1 MGYIPT
7 AQIDDH
13 ISPVQL
19 VKKRVRTERGQPTS
33 KFKLRSPFS
42 GVYDVWMVLGGVGYF
57 NDIYAWLDGTL
68 GRTYISLLN
77 LRTGMRN
84 QVTTENRETFSELNI
99 SEKLIAAIS
108 IRGYFMRTTLHVSF
122 NFLTKR

>member
-1 MGYIPT
+1 MGHIPT

-19 VKKRVRTERGQPTS
+19 VKKRVRMERGQPTS

-42 GVYDVWMVLGGVGYF
+42 GEYDVWMVSGGVGYF

-68 GRTYISLLN
+68 SRTSISVLN

-84 QVTTENRETFSELNI
+84 QVTTENRERFSELNI
-99 SEKLIAAIS
+99 SERLIAAIS
-108 IRGYFMRTTLHVSF
+108 IRGYFIQTILHVSF
-122 NFLTKR
+122 IFLT